1 MPWEHLFP
9 PNQLPLLLSYAFYP
23 LLPPTLVPT
32 ITYYPA
38 YYTAYYPLHTI
49 VSVPH
54 AAASMNTTTWALITT
69 RGVDTSDHFNFTE
82 ATHYD
87 AHLTLFWLLDHVSYN
102 IDLIKCVFTN
112 KIKVSFSP
120 SWHIPKRFNA
130 WKILLDASPRTEG
143 MHSNTIQYNAIQCIS
158 KERTEGMH
166 LRGWPARPPSRIFAA
181 SGVQEMQGLAAGFFL
196 FEYKYKIK
204 YQYKYTHHISIQI
217 HTSNINTNTQIKYQY
232 KYKDHYFTILSRVVN
247 DIYRPSFIQRYS
259 ERILQI
265 FPIIKCV
272 IFPLMRKSF
281 PRRYVWKVNHSRKN
295 LPMSGYILCIR
306 FMVSTKI
313 CSLHI
318 LHTGIYIRAPCTYC
332 AHWNMCTAPRYV

>member
-32 ITYYPA
+32 IT

-112 KIKVSFSP
+112 KIKISFSP

-204 YQYKYTHHISIQI
+204 YQYKYTHQISIQI
-217 HTSNINTNTQIKYQY
+217 HKSNINTNTKTITSRYCQGLSMTSIDQVSYRGILNVFY
-232 KYKDHYFTILSRVVN
+232 KYFLS
-247 DIYRPSFIQRYS
+247 
-259 ERILQI
+259 
-265 FPIIKCV
+265 
-272 IFPLMRKSF
+272 
-281 PRRYVWKVNHSRKN
+281 
-295 LPMSGYILCIR
+295 
-306 FMVSTKI
+306 
-313 CSLHI
+313 
-318 LHTGIYIRAPCTYC
+318 
-332 AHWNMCTAPRYV
+332 